1 MTKTKKVKQKKISL
15 ILQNRQI
22 EQMAN
27 QLELCHRR
35 LETLENLNPPGVWK
49 IAESNNYYL
58 PPNFIFILTILIAL
72 IGAIVAA
79 CLGNNFAYLGLSIVA
94 ILTTALFLHFNN

>member
-1 MTKTKKVKQKKISL
+1 MTKTKKTKQKEIFQ

-22 EQMAN
+22 EQMVN

-35 LETLENLNPPGVWK
+35 LETLENLYSPGVWRPV
-49 IAESNNYYL
+49 EFNSCSCL
-58 PPNFIFILTILIAL
+58 NFMFILAILIAL

-79 CLGNNFAYLGLSIVA
+79 CSGNHSACLGLSIVA
-94 ILTTALFLHFNN
+94 VLTTALFAYFRN